1 MALSARSKTL
11 RRPWLSRGHGIALG
25 AAIFLA
31 LLGLELRLATPQAH
45 PSAPASTPSKSAS
58 VAPRLVSH
66 APTTPVFGRL
76 QSLR

>member
-1 MALSARSKTL
+1 MALSARPEPL

-31 LLGLELRLATPQAH
+31 LLGLELRLAPPAR

-58 VAPRLVSH
+58 VAPRPVSH
-66 APTTPVFGRL
+66 VPTAPVFSRL

>member
-1 MALSARSKTL
+1 MALSARSKAL
-11 RRPWLSRGHGIALG
+11 RQPWLSRGHGIALG

-31 LLGLELRLATPQAH
+31 LLGLELRLAAPPAR

-58 VAPRLVSH
+58 VAPRLVGH
-66 APTTPVFGRL
+66 ARTAPVFGRL